1 MDKTKHTSQEAI
13 EETVSTRKHQPF
25 PPFQYFN
32 SKRQILTFTFSF
44 HAVLQK
50 AGNHMEHTLLA
61 SYLCL
66 LVGHLVM
73 DCKTNEL
80 QVRGYLRN
88 GKFDEMV
95 QILDKYYNFMNL
107 TASVSVSCRPFRYYQ
122 MPICL
127 VVSLLII
134 SLFNLF
140 NYSRKP
146 FKLLT

>member
-1 MDKTKHTSQEAI
+1 MI
-13 EETVSTRKHQPF
+13 
-25 PPFQYFN
+25 FN
-32 SKRQILTFTFSF
+32 FLFSLN
-44 HAVLQK
+44 AVLQK

-66 LVGHLVM
+66 LVGHLIM

-95 QILDKYYNFMNL
+95 QILEKYYNFMNL
-107 TASVSVSCRPFRYYQ
+107 TASVSISTPNRSYQ
-122 MPICL
+122 DLLNFANPIFYL
-127 VVSLLII
+127 
-134 SLFNLF
+134 

-146 FKLLT
+146 CKSLT